1 MSFWHHAVH
10 ECRFPARV
18 GVPKLP
24 FIPAPLR
31 LQAASIAASMT
42 ASIAAPI
49 PRPFPS
55 PSTVNPLESVA
66 IVRPQTTAIP
76 LICDSPHSGTAYPG
90 DFRFAVALADLRRCE
105 DTHVEALW
113 ADVPAV
119 GGTLIHARFPRSYL
133 DPNRA
138 CNDIDVAMLSEPW
151 PEEAKPSAPCVN
163 LGNGL
168 VFSKTTTFQDI
179 YDRRL
184 SVTEVQRRIETCWR
198 PYRRALGDAVQHALG
213 TFGRAWHLN
222 LHSMPSNAYERL
234 GRTSK
239 VPLADVVLGDLHGQ
253 SCSPEFTARVAGAF
267 RSRGYSVAV
276 NDPYAGQ
283 DLVRQHGRC
292 GSGCDSLQVEINRK
306 LYLDED
312 TRQPLANFERARHD
326 IGRVLSL
333 IASDIQAALA
343 CRPD

>member
-1 MSFWHHAVH
+1 MN
-10 ECRFPARV
+10 
-18 GVPKLP
+18 P
-24 FIPAPLR
+24 F
-31 LQAASIAASMT
+31 
-42 ASIAAPI
+42 
-49 PRPFPS
+49 
-55 PSTVNPLESVA
+55 ESVA
-66 IVRPQTTAIP
+66 IVRPHTAAIP

-90 DFRFAVALADLRRCE
+90 DFRFAVDLADLRRCE

-138 CNDIDVAMLSEPW
+138 RNDIDGAMLSEPW
-151 PEEAKPSAPCVN
+151 PEEAKPSAPCMN

-168 VFSKTTTFQDI
+168 VFSKTTTFKDI

-184 SVTEVQRRIETCWR
+184 SVAEVQRRIETCWQ
-198 PYRRALGDAVQHALG
+198 PYRRALGDAVRQALD

-234 GRTSK
+234 GRTST
-239 VPLADVVLGDLHGQ
+239 VPLADVVLGNLHGQ
-253 SCSPEFTARVAGAF
+253 SCSPDFTACVAGAF
-267 RSRGYSVAV
+267 RSQGYSVAV

-283 DLVRQHGRC
+283 DLVREHGRS

-312 TRQPLANFERARHD
+312 TRQPLARFTQVRED
-326 IGRVLSL
+326 IGRVLSE
-333 IASDIQAALA
+333 IASGLRAELHSQA
-343 CRPD
+343 D